1 MSYYGQIMDRAI
13 DQEKVCDELSKR
25 LLFSAEDIFDR
36 SASLLKMNADSSF
49 YREVRQEKMKLIT
62 KDKNVLRKY
71 SQMIINVQGM
81 WANYIYMLFLMRK
94 IGENLLVFLENE
106 YK

>member
-1 MSYYGQIMDRAI
+1 MSYYGQTMDRAI
-13 DQEKVCDELSKR
+13 DQEKVYDELSKR
-25 LLFSAEDIFDR
+25 LMFSTEDIFDH
-36 SASLLKMNADSSF
+36 SASLTKMNADSSF

-71 SQMIINVQGM
+71 SQMITTAQGTL
-81 WANYIYMLFLMRK
+81 ANYIYMLFLMK
-94 IGENLLVFLENE
+94 KTGENLLAFLEHE